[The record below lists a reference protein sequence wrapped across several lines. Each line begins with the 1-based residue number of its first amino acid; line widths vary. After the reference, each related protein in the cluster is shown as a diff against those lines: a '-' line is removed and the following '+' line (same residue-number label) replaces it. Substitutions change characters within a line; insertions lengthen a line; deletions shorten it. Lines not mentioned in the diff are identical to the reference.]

1 MHCVRLRPTET
12 SFGTLFALILLGTG
26 CGLES
31 EPERA
36 SCTVGNTALFQL
48 HGTPA
53 SELPERSA
61 QFAESVA
68 ADSPQFYSP
77 DSGAN
82 MLQVVFA
89 GSEVETRA
97 VFSPNAGE
105 DSIDLSDDIPIDW
118 RVALRLPDAESAP
131 NLLEAFSLAFET
143 EPLRASACRSDGAA
157 LLTQA
162 GWDPTEGALDIDA
175 PAGTGIAA
183 TSPGAG
189 WSPTDPALPVVA
201 PRTAGART
209 YGPDESASLHGGST
223 RVVRPQPAPQAAPP
237 IMPLPP
243 LDPNAGQPPA
253 PAPPVGSPV
262 VRDRSYQLVLHAIQT
277 TNQTIDAAKLG
288 ANVRYENEWLA
299 DSLPAKAAGPLVEF
313 KGQAALFVDL
323 LPLRLRTGK
332 QTVLAV
338 KHGANSLTLCD
349 LTVNAA
355 DIQESMVRAM
365 RDRGAMVSFT
375 CQASGYSVFVSIHD
389 L

>member
-1 MHCVRLRPTET
+1 VHRR
-12 SFGTLFALILLGTG
+12 
-26 CGLES
+26 
-31 EPERA
+31 
-36 SCTVGNTALFQL
+36 NTALFQL

-97 VFSPNAGE
+97 VFSQTRAR

-189 WSPTDPALPVVA
+189 WSPTDPGTSSRRPKDRG
-201 PRTAGART
+201 RT
-209 YGPDESASLHGGST
+209 HVWT
-223 RVVRPQPAPQAAPP
+223 RRKCISSRRVDACRPAPACSPSGTANHATAA
-237 IMPLPP
+237 IGSQRRS
-243 LDPNAGQPPA
+243 APA